1 MNWIRFRSCIRHGRA
16 LGVAALLMYTMV
28 VAVAPALATF
38 DLFFDENGNGMIS
51 QNGGPLTPLPG
62 TLQPDPS
69 NGGAPELTYF
79 LPELV
84 NNGDVAI
91 FEPGTSNSVLSDGLR
106 FTDANG
112 NLTHG
117 ATTADRMIYLS
128 DREPNEPNTD
138 LADTPNPSNF
148 GVNGFNG
155 TLQEVGPEGNNGFNW
170 FPGGNTYHGISD
182 VPEPA
187 TVTLLGFGMLGLLAY
202 VWRRRR
208 NAA

>member
-1 MNWIRFRSCIRHGRA
+1 M
-16 LGVAALLMYTMV
+16 GVAALLMYTLA
-28 VAVAPALATF
+28 VAVTPALATF
-38 DLFFDENGNGMIS
+38 DIFFDENGNGSIS
-51 QNGGPLTPLPG
+51 QNGGALTPLHG
-62 TLQPDPS
+62 VIAPDPS

-91 FEPGTSNSVLSDGLR
+91 FEPGTGNQVLSDGLR

-148 GVNGFNG
+148 GSQGFNG
-155 TLQEVGPEGNNGFNW
+155 TLSEVGPEGNNGFSW